1 MYHNYYF
8 IPINSVRMI
17 EGTVHTLLEDR
28 DHHITGV
35 SYKEK
40 DSGEM
45 KVSKI
50 DKYSVLTPFKNRVY
64 KQMFKFNTSRQHKI
78 AMVT

>member
-17 EGTVHTLLEDR
+17 EGTVHTLFEDR

-35 SYKEK
+35 SYKDK

-50 DKYSVLTPFKNRVY
+50 DKYSVLTPL
-64 KQMFKFNTSRQHKI
+64 KI
-78 AMVT
+78 GYTDNCLCLIPVGIITTLLP